1 MNTNQFKIF
10 LRSILGLVLVITL
23 AFGSV
28 NQISAVGSI
37 IYVKWNATGAN
48 NGASWTDA
56 YTNLQSAIGTAISGE
71 SIWVAKGTY
80 KPTTGTDQT
89 VSFLLKNGVKIYGGF
104 VGTET
109 SLSQRKPAVNIT
121 ILSGDIG
128 TVGYSGDN
136 SYNVVKGNYSNNTA
150 VLDGFKI
157 TGGLAFGG
165 SNYGGGIFNDNS
177 SPTLRNL
184 IISGNTAYY
193 GGGIGNINNSNPI
206 LVNVFFIGNLA
217 GGGVGVGGGMNNT
230 NSNPSLRNV
239 TFSDNKG
246 SFGSC
251 MYNSG
256 NSNLTMTNVTF
267 NHNGSTT
274 FSTGCIYNDVSNL
287 NLYNVTMS
295 GNYSSSGIGGI
306 TAYGATNIN
315 IYNSIIWNNGSTNIA
330 IESGA
335 TIAIHDS
342 IVAGGCP
349 AGATCS
355 SVRNKNPLLKALK
368 NNGGFTQT
376 MALNYDSP
384 AVDTGNDATCPTAD
398 QRGVP
403 RTYGTSCDI
412 GAYELK
418 TGKKTFN
425 SQAALDGWVL
435 ESGENTGIGGT
446 MNNLATVLQL
456 GDDSADKQ
464 YRAILS
470 FGTAKIPDNA
480 VIGKVILK
488 VKKAGVIGTN
498 PMTTH
503 NGLVVDIKKGKFYT
517 LPDLQINDFQAKP
530 GKLKVGLF
538 PKKLYSG
545 WHRAVLYKT
554 AHPYINKKGRTQLR
568 LRFLMDDNDNNIAD
582 ILKLYSGNAI
592 LANRPKLIVGYYIP

>member
-1 MNTNQFKIF
+1 
-10 LRSILGLVLVITL
+10 
-23 AFGSV
+23 
-28 NQISAVGSI
+28 VGSR

-56 YTNLQSAIGTAISGE
+56 YTNLQTAIGTAVSGDQ
-71 SIWVAKGTY
+71 IWVAKGTY

-89 VSFLLKNGVKIYGGF
+89 VSFPLKNGVKIYGGF
-104 VGTET
+104 SGTET

-128 TVGYSGDN
+128 VAGGVDN
-136 SYNVVKGNYSNNTA
+136 SYHVVTGSFVNNAT

-157 TGGLAFGG
+157 TGGSASGG
-165 SNYGGGIFNDNS
+165 SEY
-177 SPTLRNL
+177 
-184 IISGNTAYY
+184 YY
-193 GGGIGNINNSNPI
+193 GGGIYLNYNSTPTLKNLIISSNYGFYGGGMSNKNNSTPL
-206 LVNVFFIGNLA
+206 LVNVSFNGNTA
-217 GGGVGVGGGMNNT
+217 GGGVGLGGGIYNA
-230 NSNPSLRNV
+230 NSSPVFKNV
-239 TFSDNKG
+239 TFSNNVG
-246 SFGSC
+246 YAGAC
-251 MYNSG
+251 MYSY
-256 NSNLTMTNVTF
+256 SSILILTNVTF
-267 NHNGSTT
+267 NGNDASN
-274 FSTGCIYNDVSNL
+274 SGCIYNEITNA

-295 GNYSSSGIGGI
+295 GNSSGSSGIGGLAAFGVSV
-306 TAYGATNIN
+306 TK
-315 IYNSIIWNNGSTNIA
+315 IYNSIFWNNGLNNVYGEVNIA
-330 IESGA
+330 IE
-335 TIAIHDS
+335 DS
-342 IVAGGCP
+342 IITGGCP
-349 AGATCS
+349 SGATCS
-355 SVRNKNPLLKALK
+355 NVRNKNPLLKALNK
-368 NNGGFTQT
+368 NGGFTQT
-376 MALNYDSP
+376 MALNYNSP
-384 AVDTGNDATCPTAD
+384 AVDKGNAVSCPAAD

-418 TGKKTFN
+418 TGRKTFN
-425 SQAALDGWVL
+425 SQAAYDGWVL

-488 VKKAGVIGTN
+488 VRKAGVIGTN

-503 NGLVVDIKKGKFYT
+503 NGLVVDIKKGRFYT
-517 LPDLQINDFQAKP
+517 LPDLQINDFQAKS
-530 GKLKVGLF
+530 GMLKVGLF

-545 WHRAVLYKT
+545 WHRAVLYKA

-568 LRFLMDDNDNNIAD
+568 LRFRLDDNDDNIAD